1 MRRKFEGTPAAA
13 QADVPA
19 DALLR
24 RLHWTVLRPLAA
36 ALGGDERSLIRGFGA
51 EMTEV
56 REYQVGDDVR
66 HIDWNITARSDRP
79 FVRESYVDR
88 ALDVWLV
95 LDLSASVDWGTAEC
109 LKRDRAL
116 EFAAVVGQLLGRH
129 SNRVGALLFANS
141 PLTFVAPS
149 AGRAHMLRILA
160 AMQAEPPQGETGAT
174 DLQSALIQANAVIR
188 RKSLVLIVSD
198 FLAPDGWQAALG
210 QLAQRHE
217 IIAVRL
223 HDPRESELPDV
234 GFITLED
241 PETGAQLMVNT
252 SDRSLRERFQSAA
265 CAQDE
270 DIRAALARH
279 GIDQL
284 TLSTGDPLL
293 PALVEFLELRRRRPA
308 AANVASTSL
317 DRRI

>member
-1 MRRKFEGTPAAA
+1 MRRKVEGAPAPKQANVS
-13 QADVPA
+13 ADV
-19 DALLR
+19 LLR

-66 HIDWNITARSDRP
+66 HIDWNITARTDRP

-88 ALDVWLV
+88 ALDVWLM

-109 LKRDRAL
+109 LKRDRAI
-116 EFAAVVGQLLGRH
+116 EFAAVVGQLLGTH

-160 AMQAEPPQGETGAT
+160 AMQAEPPQGNTGAT

-198 FLAPDGWQAALG
+198 FLTPDGWQAALG

-270 DIRAALARH
+270 GIRTALARH

-284 TLSTGDPLL
+284 TLSTSGGLL
-293 PALVEFLELRRRRPA
+293 PALVEFLELRRRRPVLA
-308 AANVASTSL
+308 RAVGA
-317 DRRI
+317 